1 MREALLFLMLIA
13 AGFVASGLIA
23 SLYML
28 LSGQREYSPKAET
41 DAGRLA
47 AVGLTIFT
55 GPSVLALGAFRR
67 QDEPPPPGY
76 RVVILML
83 VALWSYVLGLLVVS
97 IALKLPSPF

>member
-13 AGFVASGLIA
+13 TGFVASGLIA

-55 GPSVLALGAFRR
+55 GPAILTANAIRSRSDQPPAYLPIVLAIAS
-67 QDEPPPPGY
+67 
-76 RVVILML
+76 
-83 VALWSYVLGLLVVS
+83 LWSFALGLLFVPL
-97 IALKLPSPF
+97 IALLPLPF

>member
-55 GPSVLALGAFRR
+55 GPAILTANAIRSRSDQPPAYLPIVLAIAS
-67 QDEPPPPGY
+67 
-76 RVVILML
+76 
-83 VALWSYVLGLLVVS
+83 LWSFALGLLFVPL
-97 IALKLPSPF
+97 IALLPLPF